1 MNEKLGKQQ
10 CLEAP
15 AHVEKQQ
22 LGLLIIYCNNTCKVT
37 NALLRKV
44 MSQAQENNCTYSIVC
59 QTAARLLNVIM
70 AASHIE
76 TQE

>member
-37 NALLRKV
+37 NAVLRKV
-44 MSQAQENNCTYSIVC
+44 MSQAQENNCPLLTQLYV
-59 QTAARLLNVIM
+59 RL
-70 AASHIE
+70 
-76 TQE
+76 QQGC